1 MTSESDNVAIVRRF
15 YDRWNAEDLDGVVN
29 CADPSS
35 TGRPRAHPG
44 AASTHGHEGL
54 MKVWEEQLDAWDSFN
69 VEIAEA
75 TDLDDERV
83 MTVTVVRGRGR
94 GSGASVQEA
103 QD

>member
-1 MTSESDNVAIVRRF
+1 
-15 YDRWNAEDLDGVVN
+15 
-29 CADPSS
+29 
-35 TGRPRAHPG
+35 
-44 AASTHGHEGL
+44 